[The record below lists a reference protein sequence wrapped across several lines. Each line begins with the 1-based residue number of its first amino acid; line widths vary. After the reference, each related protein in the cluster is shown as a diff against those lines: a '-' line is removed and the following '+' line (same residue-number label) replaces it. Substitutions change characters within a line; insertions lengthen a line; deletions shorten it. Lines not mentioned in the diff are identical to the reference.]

1 MDIPWMISE
10 EHPSF
15 CRFLFAMNGDEDIV
29 FETFSVRIILILL
42 GTMYNVAVLIV
53 RQTK

>member
-1 MDIPWMISE
+1 
-10 EHPSF
+10 
-15 CRFLFAMNGDEDIV
+15 MNGDEDID